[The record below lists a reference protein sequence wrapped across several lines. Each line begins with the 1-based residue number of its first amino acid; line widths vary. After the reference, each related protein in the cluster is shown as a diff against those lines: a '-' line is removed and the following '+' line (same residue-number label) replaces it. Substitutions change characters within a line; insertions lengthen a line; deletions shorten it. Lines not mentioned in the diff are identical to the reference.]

1 MKVARELNNSKQQST
16 LYILDE
22 PTTGLHFREVDLL
35 MKVLNRLVDAGGS
48 VLLIEHNLDVIRNSD
63 YLIDLGPEAGR
74 KGGKIVAT
82 GSPEELKKNKKSIT
96 GRYL

>member
-1 MKVARELNNSKQQST
+1 
-16 LYILDE
+16 
-22 PTTGLHFREVDLL
+22 

-82 GSPEELKKNKKSIT
+82 GLS
-96 GRYL
+96 GRNSQEQKIHNRPLSVALCNLFRV